1 MGTEGGVLGS
11 TLYDST
17 RGGKHARLT
26 WAAAVR
32 AALRA
37 RDQVLT
43 VACCTLYAMCAQDQ
57 VLSFLNN
64 GKNRRAAANCAT
76 AHTVWPTKHA
86 FVLTALRRMLGAPRL
101 LLRFQR
107 IRSPWMPTCRT
118 LQTKLVR
125 FIGNCTVRWIQP
137 IQSNLQHRRRW
148 DVALCQCQLW
158 HMYVATPPPLR
169 VRLCRLNAFVSR
181 LNSTARTSDREGC
194 AQRPLH
200 ACCTPSAGRIS
211 WQQYSSNCSRPIT
224 ADREVPGQ

>member
-1 MGTEGGVLGS
+1 MGCGRACGLACTGPSADRCMLYVVCYVCTGPSAELPEQRGKQARRRKLCHS
-11 TLYDST
+11 THRVADEARVCVDRPSS
-17 RGGKHARLT
+17 HAWRSAFTPPLP
-26 WAAAVR
+26 
-32 AALRA
+32 
-37 RDQVLT
+37 
-43 VACCTLYAMCAQDQ
+43 
-57 VLSFLNN
+57 
-64 GKNRRAAANCAT
+64 
-76 AHTVWPTKHA
+76 AH
-86 FVLTALRRMLGAPRL
+86 
-101 LLRFQR
+101 
-107 IRSPWMPTCRT
+107 RSPWMPTCRT